1 MAYATTNPYTG
12 EVLATFPEATDQEV
26 QTALSNAYSA
36 FETWRDTPFA
46 ERARIMTAA
55 GAILRRDV
63 DKYAA
68 LGTLEMGKT
77 FEESKKEVIL
87 SAEIFEYYAKY
98 AEELLKPENLPV
110 ADPAEGK
117 AVLVHEPLGIV
128 FAIEP
133 WNFPF
138 YQVVRIIAPQLS
150 AGNAVLLK
158 HASNLPQCAAACEEL
173 MKEAGL
179 PAGLFRN
186 LYAARSHTAL
196 ILNDPCVCGVA
207 LTGSEGA
214 GTIIAGVAGKALKK
228 ATMELGGADAFI
240 VLDDAD
246 VEKAVK
252 WAVIGRHW
260 NAGQVCVSAKRLIVA
275 DAVYDRF
282 LELYKK
288 GVAELKAGDPMDP
301 ATTLA
306 PLCSQGAVDEL
317 HNQVTAAINHGAK
330 VEVIGPEVPG
340 KGAFFR
346 PLLMTNLHGDNEARH
361 WEFFGPVT
369 QLYRAKDEDDAIRIA
384 NDSPYGL
391 GGAVFTK
398 DEARGARVAAKIRTG
413 MVFINHPLVPKA
425 DLPFGGIARSGYG
438 RELIG
443 LGIKEFVNH
452 KLINT
457 VDIDAPF

>member
-1 MAYATTNPYTG
+1 MAYATTNPCTG

-196 ILNDPCVCGVA
+196 ILNDPRVCGVA

-306 PLCSQGAVDEL
+306 PLCSQGAVDDL

-330 VEVIGPEVPG
+330 VEVIGP
-340 KGAFFR
+340 
-346 PLLMTNLHGDNEARH
+346 
-361 WEFFGPVT
+361 
-369 QLYRAKDEDDAIRIA
+369 
-384 NDSPYGL
+384 
-391 GGAVFTK
+391 
-398 DEARGARVAAKIRTG
+398 
-413 MVFINHPLVPKA
+413 
-425 DLPFGGIARSGYG
+425 
-438 RELIG
+438 
-443 LGIKEFVNH
+443 
-452 KLINT
+452 
-457 VDIDAPF
+457 